1 MAFWPRNP
9 KWTHQLPQPYH
20 LEVLIDQNQ
29 TEGEQHPDGVDC
41 VGWHDPDAAIR
52 LQGPATKQAN
62 QPPQYGVCYLDSK
75 GQGSPGLV
83 IDKDVPLLFEHTWS
97 FHEVGSLNLVRCFFL
112 HPVYQREENDDCK
125 HARYDANQC
134 YVIHFSPLLELN
146 CQNQNFLLPKVLEM
160 LCNRNNRGTEQ
171 HCTHCRSDKQREWKQ
186 QLNGCLGR

>member
-125 HARYDANQC
+125 HARSNRIQLKICDQTVLAP
-134 YVIHFSPLLELN
+134 HPLRRIS
-146 CQNQNFLLPKVLEM
+146 VGSV
-160 LCNRNNRGTEQ
+160 RRA
-171 HCTHCRSDKQREWKQ
+171 RSTAGSVAMSAVSRMAPVGKAIMSVSVALTW
-186 QLNGCLGR
+186 